1 MRVRSLLA
9 GLCVL
14 LLLAVYVQ
22 PTAAAAP
29 NDSEPMGVP
38 NPVEDQPG
46 SSPRSFV
53 VDLNSSGARAWLPAP
68 YQSHD
73 GRALSWGMLDR
84 ATGTWPYVVHE
95 EGDSLR
101 VDSAFGS
108 FLQERLP
115 NTEYVYEPERIKET
129 ITIETPASLL
139 DLEWAP
145 EGVIIRMD
153 FWTNL
158 EIREVDG
165 LQLVDD
171 QGAVVW
177 KTEPFVAW
185 DSATTSWRGSPTN
198 ESPGSFT
205 VPAPRIFKEPVL
217 RVWYELGTIGMLL
230 NTSMLLEAVFPL
242 YVDPT
247 WTLSAAGG
255 WGSSTFQDAVRDW
268 GDNQVRIGMFADN
281 FDDNTNEAWTIEG
294 GSVTFEDGVVKL
306 ATSSR
311 VEAGDA
317 WTDLKYGFKVRF
329 TQSGEAWAR
338 FRYVDASNQ
347 YFLKVSESG
356 NALVLKKL
364 VSGSISTIA
373 SVSQSIALSTDY
385 SARIV
390 AIGDYFEI
398 WWQGTKRWSG
408 TDPSPPPSPFN
419 GPIRLA
425 TGSTANAN
433 FDNVRTWNTDRGKM
447 TTPVRDAGSYRP
459 LETKING
466 WVDEYSQAHLEIRSS
481 ADNVSWGPW
490 TNLKADVTTGL
501 YYKVPDQDRLR
512 FYQLRVTLTSGVDAT
527 PGLSELTTNE
537 GSPTTTPTSTTGYE
551 ARYPYVGGLVNAVSG
566 NLWYSTTDVGSRAK
580 GFSLAVERSYNS
592 LRASET
598 GPLGIGWTH
607 AYNQRLT
614 DNGDGTVTWDDP
626 DGSQHIF
633 NSKGTTGGYDAPR
646 GVPVRLEKLGDGTY
660 KLWSPAGSSR
670 HFSSAGLLLSIT
682 DRNGNQV
689 TLSYSGGNLAS
700 VTDDSGKSLSLSYDG
715 SNRITTVTDPLNRQ
729 ISYSYDGSGNL
740 VSLTDAMGFVES
752 YSYSAGRLS
761 AIVDPVGKRTAFVY
775 DGSARVTQVWLGLYE
790 NDEVVWQFQ
799 EYTIAY
805 TSATQRTVTN
815 ARGNTA
821 TITLN
826 SFGNPTQ
833 VSGSPFSCA
842 GACAGH
848 AGTTTMYVWDGE
860 SNKIRVQDGLG
871 NAWNQAYDHRS
882 SLLSQTNPEDQSSAA
897 VYFEVVTSSAY
908 LVLRT
913 SATNFRNYTT
923 TYEYDGTG
931 NLVKVTNA
939 KGNSAQYAY
948 DSMGFLTTS
957 IDFRG
962 YGTQYAYNANGWMT
976 QVTNPLGQ
984 ITSYG
989 YDAAGRRTMVTTH
1002 LGRTT
1007 TTDYDAKDRTVR
1019 VTDPLGNFTD
1029 YEYNARGDRTMVTDP
1044 NGHNTSFTINVTNR
1058 QVQVATDALAN
1069 PTTYAYDGRVNLIS
1083 VQNAKGRTTTY
1094 AYDEYDRLTQA
1105 TTPLGYTTAHAYDAA
1120 GNRVSRTDAND
1131 AVTSYSY
1138 DAVNRPTQI
1147 TYPNSIVTFTYDAN
1161 GNRLSENG
1169 FGVTKT
1175 MSYDELDRVVSVTF
1189 DYGSFSK
1196 TTTYTHDG
1204 DGNRLSM
1211 RTVGDG
1217 EYQTQT
1223 LRPVANGNPIQWSR
1237 SGCSSN
1243 YQCVDETSQ
1252 DGDSTRVYT
1261 NSIGKVD
1268 RYALSD
1274 PTYWGDGAIDY
1285 VRVYTVARHTDTGG
1299 GGPPCGRWCPT
1310 GGGSGSVYSINL
1322 LVDGYPS
1329 SAKVLSTSYATHSH
1343 TWTTN
1348 PATGQ
1353 PWTYADIVKLDAG
1366 VQSAD
1371 LVSTAKQIRVTQV
1384 YVEVR
1389 YQAAT
1394 VYAYD
1399 AAARLTQTT
1408 DPTGQVFSFGF
1419 DADSRRTSLDHPN
1432 GVYTTYE
1439 YDDADRLTDV
1449 ITRESDASL
1458 LESFA
1463 YTYDNA
1469 GDRLTMTEAGVGTT
1483 TYQYDDLHRVVQE
1496 VSPTGWT
1503 TSYTY
1508 DTVGNRLTKTSGSL
1522 TITYYHD
1529 ADDRLYKE
1537 TLGPFEFLYFY
1548 DNNGNLVAEYD
1559 ELMNPTNYEYDY
1571 ENRLTKIIYPQG
1583 ETCTFAYGPTGERVK
1598 GSWWPCT
1605 ATTYFGYDS
1614 QGSGGYEDI
1623 TAEYDGSGNEQASYT
1638 HGPGADEPLAVRR
1651 GGSQY
1656 SYHHDG
1662 LGSVTR
1668 MTDGGESTARSYRYD
1683 AFGRITSESGSLSNF
1698 YAFTSREKHPGSS
1711 MYYYRARTYDPD
1723 VGRFTGR
1730 DPAGMVDG
1738 PNVYLYAGN
1747 NPVNFVDPSGM
1758 HFEGCYGWECR
1769 YGPDHGLQ
1777 GGGGSNPC
1785 GTSVGSSSGGT
1796 TTAQS
1801 GTGLLD
1807 RFMCTAGCIADPEG
1821 LINAAMLQV
1830 PWWQALVMGYSCKS
1844 CISLLWTAAW
1854 VPAAWGVP
1862 GFLVTVLAMCGL
1874 CIALLLQASLCIWDC
1889 WA

>member
-1 MRVRSLLA
+1 
-9 GLCVL
+9 
-14 LLLAVYVQ
+14 
-22 PTAAAAP
+22 
-29 NDSEPMGVP
+29 MGVP
-38 NPVEDQPG
+38 NSAEDQPG
-46 SSPRSFV
+46 SSPGSFV
-53 VDLNSSGARAWLPAP
+53 VDLSSSGARAWLPAP
-68 YQSHD
+68 YQNHD
-73 GRALSWGMLDR
+73 GRALSWEMLDR
-84 ATGTWPYVVHE
+84 ATGTWPYLVHE
-95 EGDSLR
+95 EGNSLR

-115 NTEYVYEPERIKET
+115 NAEYIYEPERIKET

-171 QGAVVW
+171 QGVVVW

-198 ESPGSFT
+198 KSSGTFT
-205 VPAPRIFKEPVL
+205 IPAPRLFREPVL
-217 RVWYELGTIGMLL
+217 RVWYEDGTIGMLL

-281 FDDNTNEAWTIEG
+281 FDDDTNEAWTIEG

-373 SVSQSIALSTDY
+373 SLSQSIALNTDY
-385 SARIV
+385 TARVV

-398 WWQGTKRWSG
+398 WWQGTKKWSG
-408 TDPSPPPSPFN
+408 TDGSPPPSAFN

-425 TGSTANAN
+425 TGCCANAN
-433 FDNVRTWNTDRGKM
+433 FDDVRVWSTDIGTM
-447 TTPVRDAGSYRP
+447 TTPVRNAGSFRP

-466 WVDEYSQAHLEIRSS
+466 WVDEHNQAHLEIRSS
-481 ADNVSWGPW
+481 PDNVVWGPW
-490 TNLKADVTTGL
+490 TNLKADVTMDL
-501 YYKVPDQDRLR
+501 YYAVPDQDRQKY
-512 FYQLRVTLTSGVDAT
+512 YQLRVALTSGVEST
-527 PGLSELTTNE
+527 PSLLELTTDE
-537 GSPTTTPTSTTGYE
+537 GSPTTNPTATTGFE
-551 ARYPYVGGLVNAVSG
+551 ARYPYVGGLVNAVNG
-566 NLWYSTTDVGSRAK
+566 NLWYSTTDLSSQAK
-580 GFSLAVERSYNS
+580 AFTLALQRSYNS
-592 LRASET
+592 LRSSET
-598 GPLGIGWTH
+598 GPLGNGWTH
-607 AYNQRLT
+607 GYHERLV
-614 DNGDGTVTWDDP
+614 DNGDGTITWNDA
-626 DGSQHIF
+626 DGSQHTF
-633 NSKGTTGGYDAPR
+633 NSKGATGGYDAPR
-646 GVPVRLEKLGDGTY
+646 GIPVRLEKLGDDTF
-660 KLWSPAGSSR
+660 KLWSPSGSSR
-670 HFSSAGLLLSIT
+670 HFSASGLLLSIT
-682 DRNGNQV
+682 DKNGNQL
-689 TLSYSGGNLAS
+689 TMSYSSGNLVA
-700 VTDDSGKSLSLSYDG
+700 VTDDSGKSLSLGYDA
-715 SNRITTVTDPLNRQ
+715 SDRIITVTDPLSRQ
-729 ISYSYDGSGNL
+729 ISYGYDGPGNL
-740 VSLTDAMGFVES
+740 VSTTDAMGFVES

-775 DGSARVTQVWLGLYE
+775 DGSARATQVWLGLYE

-799 EYTIAY
+799 AYAIAY
-805 TSATQRTVTN
+805 PSATQRTVTN

-821 TITLN
+821 TVTLN

-842 GACAGH
+842 GACADH
-848 AGTTTMYVWDGE
+848 AGTATTYVWDGE

-871 NAWNQAYDHRS
+871 NTWKRAFDHRS
-882 SLLSQTNPEDQSSAA
+882 SLLSQTNPGDQSSAA
-897 VYFEVVTSSAY
+897 SYAEVVTSSAY

-913 SATNFRNYTT
+913 SATNFRGYTT
-923 TYEYDGTG
+923 TYEYDDSG

-962 YGTQYAYNANGWMT
+962 YSTQYAYNANGWMT

-984 ITSYG
+984 ITTHG
-989 YDAAGRRTMVTTH
+989 YDAAGRRTTVTTH

-1007 TTDYDAKDRTVR
+1007 TLDHDPNDRTVR

-1029 YEYNARGDRTMVTDP
+1029 YEYNARGDRTKVTDP

-1083 VQNAKGRTTTY
+1083 VQTAKGHTTSY
-1094 AYDEYDRLTQA
+1094 AHDEYDRLTQI
-1105 TTPLGYTTAHAYDAA
+1105 TTPLGHATAYAYDAA
-1120 GNRVSRTDAND
+1120 GNRVSRTDANG
-1131 AVTSYSY
+1131 AVTSYDY
-1138 DAVNRPTQI
+1138 DALNRLTQI
-1147 TYPNSIVTFTYDAN
+1147 TYPNSVVTFTYDAN

-1175 MSYDELDRVVSVTF
+1175 TSYDELDRVVSVSF

-1196 TTTYTHDG
+1196 TTTYTYDG

-1223 LRPVANGNPIQWSR
+1223 LRPMANGNPIQWSR

-1261 NSIGKVD
+1261 SSIGKVD
-1268 RYALSD
+1268 RYTLSD
-1274 PTYWGDGAIDY
+1274 PTYWGDGAVDY
-1285 VRVYTVARHTDTGG
+1285 VRVYAVARHTDFFDGCTI
-1299 GGPPCGRWCPT
+1299 WCPRGPAT
-1310 GGGSGSVYSINL
+1310 SGSTYSLYL
-1322 LVDGYPS
+1322 LVNGYR
-1329 SAKVLSTSYATHSH
+1329 STSRTLSFGYATYSH
-1343 TWTTN
+1343 TWYTN

-1353 PWTYADIVKLDAG
+1353 AWTEAEVNGLQAG
-1366 VQSAD
+1366 VEARD
-1371 LVSTAKQIRVTQV
+1371 LKSTSYQIRVTQV

-1408 DPTGQVFSFGF
+1408 DPTGQVISFGF

-1432 GVYTTYE
+1432 GVYSIYE

-1463 YTYDNA
+1463 YTYDDA
-1469 GDRLTMTEAGVGTT
+1469 GDRLTMTEAEVGTT

-1537 TLGPFEFLYFY
+1537 TLGPFEFRYFY
-1548 DNNGNLVAEYD
+1548 DNNGNLVTEYD

-1605 ATTYFGYDS
+1605 AATYYGYDF
-1614 QGSGGYEDI
+1614 QGPGGYEDV
-1623 TAEYDGSGNEQASYT
+1623 TAEYDGSGNEQARYT
-1638 HGPGADEPLAVRR
+1638 HGPGADEPLAVER

-1668 MTDGGESTARSYRYD
+1668 MTDSGESTARSYRYD

-1698 YAFTSREKHPGSS
+1698 YTFTGREKHPGSS

-1738 PNVYLYAGN
+1738 PNLYVYAGN

-1758 HFEGCYGWECR
+1758 HSTGCYGWECR
-1769 YGPDHGLQ
+1769 YGHDHGDGS
-1777 GGGGSNPC
+1777 GGAVGGTRRS
-1785 GTSVGSSSGGT
+1785 SSSGGAPEERT
-1796 TTAQS
+1796 FNEYNFWAMVVAVAACLIVTALFIGAIYQMAW
-1801 GTGLLD
+1801 GTG
-1807 RFMCTAGCIADPEG
+1807 AASIAATIAVEG
-1821 LINAAMLQV
+1821 F
-1830 PWWQALVMGYSCKS
+1830 ALFHVGY
-1844 CISLLWTAAW
+1844 LYMT
-1854 VPAAWGVP
+1854 
-1862 GFLVTVLAMCGL
+1862 
-1874 CIALLLQASLCIWDC
+1874 LLLLALMCFWVVALMWDMV
-1889 WA
+1889 WQ